1 MKLDEIPKFIIN
13 LKKRPERLESIKKEM
28 EYMGWDYE
36 VFEGIDL
43 DSHVGCTHSHLAIFD
58 IAEERGYDDIMVIED
73 DCYFMPYAHDLIKKI
88 ESTNF
93 DFDYINFSPT
103 LNRKISKSHTHPY
116 LNDLTIISDD
126 PADKG
131 IYATNC
137 ILYNK
142 KVFDTIRTITGTT
155 MPNGRYFYAIDT
167 YIWRNVIPKFKSYCP
182 ILPLCLQKSYY
193 SDVSGGNY
201 NNFYIQSY
209 NWDNRTQM
217 NIPPLYKNFG
227 SCENIKNKNIKEKLN
242 F

>member
-1 MKLDEIPKFIIN
+1 
-13 LKKRPERLESIKKEM
+13 
-28 EYMGWDYE
+28 
-36 VFEGIDL
+36 
-43 DSHVGCTHSHLAIFD
+43 
-58 IAEERGYDDIMVIED
+58 
-73 DCYFMPYAHDLIKKI
+73 
-88 ESTNF
+88 
-93 DFDYINFSPT
+93 
-103 LNRKISKSHTHPY
+103 
-116 LNDLTIISDD
+116 
-126 PADKG
+126 
-131 IYATNC
+131 
-137 ILYNK
+137 
-142 KVFDTIRTITGTT
+142 